1 MAQEL
6 TSGLGRPLTWRDKL
20 RNYMREQYGEQGAQF
35 AEGLIGVSEEE
46 QQMRSLQR
54 RYGSE
59 LPEDAE
65 LDRSMRE
72 RLTDPSDIGGIDK
85 LLMILSG
92 TGSVAPRLATA
103 ASATE
108 SGTLLADAQGSYKKG
123 DTLGAGLQTG
133 LALLPAGLGML
144 GRGASP
150 TTTKG
155 IDDLFPKPQPEVS
168 MAGTPYTM
176 SVPDEPLYFSRQ
188 TGRMGGGGGGMDKRI
203 DLPEDLLS
211 STRTKDEYGFIFKDP
226 NEYPRMQ
233 LEAID
238 QTRGLNLTQ
247 TVKDIPQGNYFD
259 ESWAAHPTLKS
270 LLNDP
275 KLKTVDDWGL
285 EHGLDE
291 VTAIEEIGKG
301 HFSKYGL
308 TPDDINSIDPESVS
322 QLFDVEDVGRE
333 LQLEKFFEEA
343 SNKASTLGKHIPG
356 FSDAFDETIYVAT
369 FEMNGV
375 PVGVYKPAT
384 YEDAIF
390 MYPNTKGLSKLDNLP
405 TTGRTRLDEIET
417 DEMKPYGGEL
427 GRLKYQ
433 RLIDQRFGGQT
444 DLLNDPNFESLTPSE
459 QLKTL
464 KAQKLVGKEKEL
476 SSLEHQLYGKNAT
489 RQQEYST
496 MTPKSLSKLD
506 NEIGKLK
513 AQINA
518 LTGK

>member
-6 TSGLGRPLTWRDKL
+6 TSGLGRPLSWRDKL
-20 RNYMREQYGEQGAQF
+20 RIYMQEEYGSQGAQI
-35 AEGLIGVSEEE
+35 AEGLVGVSEEE
-46 QQMRSLQR
+46 QRMRSLQR

-72 RLTDPSDIGGIDK
+72 RFTDPSDIGGIDK

-92 TGSVAPRLATA
+92 TASVAPRLATA

-108 SGTLLADAQGSYKKG
+108 SGALLADAMGSYKKD
-123 DTLGAGLQTG
+123 DTLGAGIQTG
-133 LALLPAGLGML
+133 LALLPAGLSML
-144 GRGASP
+144 GREVASGGG
-150 TTTKG
+150 KG
-155 IDDLFPKPQPEVS
+155 IDDLFPKQQTEVS

-176 SVPDEPLYFSRQ
+176 SVPDEPLYFSKQ

-211 STRTKDEYGFIFKDP
+211 STRTKDEYGFMFKDP
-226 NEYPRMQ
+226 NEYPRLQ

-247 TVKDIPQGNYFD
+247 TIKDIPQGNYFD
-259 ESWAAHPTLKS
+259 ESWAAHPALKS

-275 KLKTVDDWGL
+275 KLKTVEDWGL
-285 EHGLDE
+285 QHGLDE

-343 SNKASTLGKHIPG
+343 SNKGDALGKHIPG
-356 FSDAFDETIYVAT
+356 FSDAFPNERIYVAT

-375 PVGVYKPAT
+375 PVGVYRPTA
-384 YEDAIF
+384 YEDAIY
-390 MYPNTKGLSKLDNLP
+390 MYPNAKGLSKLDNPP

-417 DEMKPYGGEL
+417 EEANL
-427 GRLKYQ
+427 LKTQ
-433 RLIDQRFGGQT
+433 RLMETANKDVGSQT
-444 DLLNDPNFESLTPSE
+444 LNDPNFESLTPSE
-459 QLKTL
+459 QRNLLRTQNL
-464 KAQKLVGKEKEL
+464 MRNEKEIR
-476 SSLEHQLYGKNAT
+476 SLEHQLHRKNAE

-518 LTGK
+518 LKESPP

>member
-85 LLMILSG
+85 LLMALSG
-92 TGSVAPRLATA
+92 TASIAPRLATA

-108 SGTLLADAQGSYKKG
+108 SAALLGDAQGSYKKG

-176 SVPDEPLYFSRQ
+176 SVPDEPLYFSKQ
-188 TGRMGGGGGGMDKRI
+188 TGRMGGGMDNKINNIFNSRQYPGHFTDKVSTGNGVSATVKGDRGVSGAEVVDNI
-203 DLPEDLLS
+203 VKDLQQSGVTGDDFLSNQPFSSPVRMEGVLDGEKIMFS
-211 STRTKDEYGFIFKDP
+211 STPIGSDSYEVSIRSLGKD
-226 NEYPRMQ
+226 NS
-233 LEAID
+233 
-238 QTRGLNLTQ
+238 NLT
-247 TVKDIPQGNYFD
+247 
-259 ESWAAHPTLKS
+259 
-270 LLNDP
+270 
-275 KLKTVDDWGL
+275 
-285 EHGLDE
+285 
-291 VTAIEEIGKG
+291 
-301 HFSKYGL
+301 
-308 TPDDINSIDPESVS
+308 
-322 QLFDVEDVGRE
+322 
-333 LQLEKFFEEA
+333 
-343 SNKASTLGKHIPG
+343 
-356 FSDAFDETIYVAT
+356 FSDRAPLTKAEYRLDQKETGELFREWDTNELMNAANTARETGDEAT
-369 FEMNGV
+369 LMGINKEMTRRNN
-375 PVGVYKPAT
+375 PA
-384 YEDAIF
+384 I
-390 MYPNTKGLSKLDNLP
+390 
-405 TTGRTRLDEIET
+405 TGRTRLDEIET
-417 DEMKPYGGEL
+417 DE
-427 GRLKYQ
+427 
-433 RLIDQRFGGQT
+433 I
-444 DLLNDPNFESLTPSE
+444 
-459 QLKTL
+459 
-464 KAQKLVGKEKEL
+464 
-476 SSLEHQLYGKNAT
+476 SSLKNELYQKEAI
-489 RQQEYST
+489 RQREYST
-496 MTPKSLSKLD
+496 MAPKSLSKLD

>member
-20 RNYMREQYGEQGAQF
+20 RNYMREQYGDQGAQF

-155 IDDLFPKPQPEVS
+155 IDDLFPKQQPEVS

-176 SVPDEPLYFSRQ
+176 SVPDEPLYFSKQ
-188 TGRMGGGGGGMDKRI
+188 TGKMGGGGGKMTDMGTYRFQKRLPDELLTGRRTPTSDGDI
-203 DLPEDLLS
+203 LFDLNVFAGNQLS
-211 STRTKDEYGFIFKDP
+211 NSPIGRSYI
-226 NEYPRMQ
+226 
-233 LEAID
+233 
-238 QTRGLNLTQ
+238 
-247 TVKDIPQGNYFD
+247 KDIEMGDYI
-259 ESWAAHPTLKS
+259 KS
-270 LLNDP
+270 DWSVDP
-275 KLKTVDDWGL
+275 KLKTASDDPNVL
-285 EHGLDE
+285 VPAEDDQLFINGLDDLLAFE
-291 VTAIEEIGKG
+291 TIGKT
-301 HFSKYGL
+301 HFGRYGL
-308 TPDDINSIDPESVS
+308 TPKDINTTYYEEVAQTFGGEPNYMAKMYKKSFIPEGGEKNTAQYEEFMEEISRRIDSG
-322 QLFDVEDVGRE
+322 EDVTRTT
-333 LQLEKFFEEA
+333 LEGA
-343 SNKASTLGKHIPG
+343 SPAQKYGKDPIVLFTLDIDH
-356 FSDAFDETIYVAT
+356 
-369 FEMNGV
+369 V
-375 PVGVYKPAT
+375 PVGVYRNLD
-384 YEDAIF
+384 YEDAVVMF
-390 MYPNTKGLSKLDNLP
+390 PNNKGLAKLHGETQELVEMQKMQDDIAP
-405 TTGRTRLDEIET
+405 ITGRTRLDEIET
-417 DEMKPYGGEL
+417 DE
-427 GRLKYQ
+427 
-433 RLIDQRFGGQT
+433 I
-444 DLLNDPNFESLTPSE
+444 
-459 QLKTL
+459 
-464 KAQKLVGKEKEL
+464 
-476 SSLEHQLYGKNAT
+476 SSLKNELYQKEAI
-489 RQQEYST
+489 RQREYST
-496 MTPKSLSKLD
+496 MAPKSLSKLD

-518 LTGK
+518 LKESPP